1 MTTQDNQ
8 VLMPQKKR
16 RIAPLVA
23 LFGVA
28 AAGGLGYLA
37 FKQRDK
43 LILTDAKLAEL
54 STQNQT
60 LNDALELHRAG
71 KAESDDKLTT
81 CKDELAT
88 EQTSLAQIE
97 TRVSATEAELAAC
110 QTSVKSLEAQQAET
124 KKIVAELESLTGKF
138 KAMIDSKKLDV
149 KLRDGKMIVNLPAA
163 ILFPS
168 GSADISDEGR
178 VALGE
183 VAVVL
188 KGIKDRRFTI
198 AGHTDNVPLGK
209 DDKFKSNWEL
219 SAARAVV
226 VTQILIEK
234 GVPASNLVAA
244 GYGEHDPIAA
254 NSTKTGRAKNRRIEM
269 ILEPYISRELA
280 SAEIP
285 RARDN

>member
-1 MTTQDNQ
+1 MESQDNQ

-16 RIAPLVA
+16 RIAPIVA
-23 LFGVA
+23 LLGVA
-28 AAGGLGYLA
+28 AAGGLGYLSW
-37 FKQRDK
+37 KQRDR
-43 LILTDAKLAEL
+43 LLLTDAKVGEL
-54 STQNQT
+54 STKNQD
-60 LNDALELHRAG
+60 LANALELHRTG
-71 KAESDDKLTT
+71 KAESDDKLLT

-88 EQTSLAQIE
+88 EQTSLAQVE

-110 QTSVKSLEAQQAET
+110 QTSVKTLEQQQAEA
-124 KKIVAELESLTGKF
+124 KKTMKELEELTGKF
-138 KAMIDSKKLDV
+138 KSMIDSGKLDV
-149 KLRDGKMIVNLPAA
+149 AFRRGKMVVKLPAA

-198 AGHTDNVPLGK
+198 AGHTDAEPLGK

-226 VTQILIEK
+226 VTQILVEK
-234 GVPASNLVAA
+234 GVPAQNLVAA
-244 GYGEHDPIAA
+244 GYGEHDPVSP
-254 NSTKTGRAKNRRIEM
+254 NSTKAGKAKNRRIEM

-280 SAEIP
+280 TAEIP
-285 RARDN
+285 K